1 MSRLSDI
8 KRAARKAMHKGMSV
22 EAVYTPHLGAPL
34 ADPLPVRLHNR
45 RRVEGGM
52 GPNGFTELLV
62 TEDRAV
68 FNQDTLNTLGVTLK
82 AGDTIY
88 VQEDGVTYR
97 LLDRDLSDG
106 PLNVY
111 WRLNRI

>member
-1 MSRLSDI
+1 MSRLSQI
-8 KRAARKAMHKGMSV
+8 KRSAREAMHKGMSV
-22 EAVYTPHLGAPL
+22 DAIYTPKLGAPL
-34 ADPLPVRLHNR
+34 DDPLPFRLHNR

-68 FNQDTLNTLGVTLK
+68 FDQDVLNERGITLK
-82 AGDTIY
+82 AGDTLY
-88 VQEDGVTYR
+88 VQADGVTYR
-97 LLDRDLSDG
+97 LMDRDLSDG